1 MKIREAGQSSGSFAA
16 SRRPRIVKP
25 QNCLKLSRIC
35 QDKEGPHAF
44 VAGCGRWT
52 ESFEAANLRC
62 VQSTRFGLRIGSYI
76 GRTGPDH
83 GGFRGSGGNSG
94 AGTRFESHLGHVF
107 SLFRGLWAA
116 ERVQIFSGPLRG
128 PIFVGGRCGLATPSL
143 GVDSGLAVY
152 SFMDWGAGNC
162 MTCCDLGSLGPP
174 VLLLVS
180 DLVGLVPIRVPELW

>member
-16 SRRPRIVKP
+16 SRRPRILKP

-62 VQSTRFGLRIGSYI
+62 VQSTLFGLRIGSYVGRI
-76 GRTGPDH
+76 GRDSACLREFPV
-83 GGFRGSGGNSG
+83 FAG
-94 AGTRFESHLGHVF
+94 AGMQFESHLGHVF

-128 PIFVGGRCGLATPSL
+128 PIFVGGRCGLAAPSL
-143 GVDSGLAVY
+143 DLDSGAAC
-152 SFMDWGAGNC
+152 SFMGGSAWNC